1 MTCFGASMAFF
12 RSKCKTLVRL
22 QASTSYRTYDT
33 ITVCDTFCE
42 YVVSYLR
49 DLRSYD
55 RCSIVR
61 TTCFHE

>member
-1 MTCFGASMAFF
+1 VAIF
-12 RSKCKTLVRL
+12 RPKCKTLVRL
-22 QASTSYRTYDT
+22 EASTSYHTYDT

-49 DLRSYD
+49 RRSYD

-61 TTCFHE
+61 TMCFRE